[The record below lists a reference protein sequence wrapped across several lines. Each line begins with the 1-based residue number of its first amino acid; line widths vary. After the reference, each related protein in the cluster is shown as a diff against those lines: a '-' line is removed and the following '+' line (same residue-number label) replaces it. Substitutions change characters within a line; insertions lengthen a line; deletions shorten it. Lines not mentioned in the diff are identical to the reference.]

1 MAKPPKDDKADAKNE
16 SEGAEKKGKLALV
29 KGLLGNKKILIGLA
43 AAVVVLIG
51 GLVMLAI
58 DHILLD
64 PRCAVRAVSTH
75 KLPGTD
81 HRALYAQIQ
90 LPR

>member
-1 MAKPPKDDKADAKNE
+1 MLGLTAIVA
-16 SEGAEKKGKLALV
+16 ALV
-29 KGLLGNKKILIGLA
+29 SMIVFAMLRFMA
-43 AAVVVLIG
+43 AARDTRRRSRDG
-51 GLVMLAI
+51 GEMAVLAI

-64 PRCAVRAVSTH
+64 PRCAVRAFSAH
-75 KLPGTD
+75 RLPGTD

>member
-1 MAKPPKDDKADAKNE
+1 
-16 SEGAEKKGKLALV
+16 V
-29 KGLLGNKKILIGLA
+29 
-43 AAVVVLIG
+43 
-51 GLVMLAI
+51 LAI

-64 PRCAVRAVSTH
+64 PRCAVRAFSAH
-75 KLPGTD
+75 RLPGTD